1 MFMCMCVYVQ
11 YILYIYAY
19 RCVHV
24 CVCVC
29 CVCMCM
35 CVCVYVCIH
44 YMCVYVVQLKFRGR
58 GSKLVMY
65 KNAKLYSFQ
74 VSYCIRDH
82 ATPEVKKRQ
91 VTEAIRISPWY
102 HSTVEG

>member
-1 MFMCMCVYVQ
+1 MRVCVLCVY
-11 YILYIYAY
+11 
-19 RCVHV
+19 VHV

-29 CVCMCM
+29 VYTL
-35 CVCVYVCIH
+35 YVCI
-44 YMCVYVVQLKFRGR
+44 CVCTT
-58 GSKLVMY
+58 
-65 KNAKLYSFQ
+65 KLYSFQ